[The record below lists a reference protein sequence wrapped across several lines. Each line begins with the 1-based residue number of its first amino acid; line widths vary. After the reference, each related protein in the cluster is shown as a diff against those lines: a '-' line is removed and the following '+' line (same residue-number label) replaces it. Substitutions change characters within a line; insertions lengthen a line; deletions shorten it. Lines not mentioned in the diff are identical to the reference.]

1 MSNITA
7 NKNYL
12 APTGFKITINSNQF
26 ANLEYFCIQ
35 LTQPSISLG
44 GAALPFR
51 GNTNFVAGDR
61 IEYGTLDMRFQVS
74 EYMENYIE
82 LFNWLKRNHDDG
94 GISEKADVVLSIL
107 DSSNNV
113 SKKIRYV
120 DAFPVS
126 IGSIDFHTQNT
137 DVEYVTVDASL
148 QYSYFEFL

>member
-1 MSNITA
+1 MNNVTA

-12 APTGFKITINSNQF
+12 APTGFKITIDSTKF

-35 LTQPSISLG
+35 LTHPSISLG
-44 GAALPFR
+44 GASLPFR
-51 GNTNFVAGDR
+51 GSTNFVPGDR

-82 LFNWLKRNHDDG
+82 LFNWLNRNHDDG

-107 DSSNNV
+107 DSSNNA